1 MGNNPG
7 DILDHSVGAFQARA
21 QNALLAE
28 PPVGFSTMD
37 AHDGPSDFRLNP
49 THNRSDFLG
58 AGNWP
63 QAAAVLV
70 PICERGGAATVIL
83 TERTKTLRAH
93 AGQIAFPG
101 GRKDEGD
108 EGPTHTAL
116 REAQEE
122 IGLEADHVT
131 VLGFLDTYLTGTGYL
146 VSPVVGMVSAEF
158 VARPDPGEVADV
170 FEVPLGFLMD
180 PSNHQTHARDIDGK
194 SRRFV
199 AMPFE
204 DRYIWGAT
212 AGMLKNLYD
221 RVYC

>member
-1 MGNNPG
+1 MGGLP
-7 DILDHSVGAFQARA
+7 HVGSGLTADAFRLRA
-21 QNALLAE
+21 QTTLLRQ
-28 PPVGFSTMD
+28 PPNGFSTMD
-37 AHDGPSDFRLNP
+37 SHDGPSDFRLNP
-49 THNRSDFLG
+49 TDDRRAFL
-58 AGNWP
+58 AEGNWP

-70 PICERGGAATVIL
+70 PICERGGGATVIL

-101 GRKDEGD
+101 GRKDEDD

-116 REAQEE
+116 REAEEE
-122 IGLEADHVT
+122 IGLGPDHVT
-131 VLGFLDTYLTGTGYL
+131 ILGYLDAYLTGTGYY
-146 VSPVVGMVSAEF
+146 VSPVVGLISPDF

-180 PSNHQTHARDIDGK
+180 PKNHQTHARDIEGK
-194 SRRFV
+194 SRRYV
-199 AMPFE
+199 AMPYE